1 MDPDLNDTLTYSIT
15 YPHEDP
21 YILDPN
27 NSIFADGE
35 PIIGEEQT
43 DQNNTTPGSLSYDQ
57 NYTEST
63 SVPFIDES
71 NYTLTNDN
79 LLGDGN
85 HTDEFAN
92 PELPD
97 PIQLDRNQTEFPDDH
112 ILEPLFYL
120 DPNGY

>member
-1 MDPDLNDTLTYSIT
+1 MIRITL
-15 YPHEDP
+15 
-21 YILDPN
+21 
-27 NSIFADGE
+27 G
-35 PIIGEEQT
+35 
-43 DQNNTTPGSLSYDQ
+43 
-57 NYTEST
+57 ST
-63 SVPFIDES
+63 SDPFIDES

-112 ILEPLFYL
+112 ILEPLLPRSKWFIGL
-120 DPNGY
+120 FTTT